1 MFSLYKKELQSYFYS
16 PFAYVIAAL
25 FLLIFSFAFSSSI
38 SDLSGTQ
45 LSFSFPGMFYSN
57 LYFFIFLIPAL
68 TMRIFSE
75 ERRTGTEILLMT
87 SPLNVFQIVI
97 AKFLAV
103 ATVFLAMLV
112 LTLFFPIV
120 TVATGGGVMWSS
132 LACGYLGF
140 FLWGLVCLAIGM
152 LMSSFTESPVIA
164 AILGE
169 AAMLVLVFI
178 DGIKS
183 SGLLESLPKVAKVI
197 GQFSTNERFV
207 SFSEGIFRLSDLV
220 FFLTTTI
227 LFVGWTIISVEK
239 RRWSRG

>member
-1 MFSLYKKELQSYFYS
+1 
-16 PFAYVIAAL
+16 
-25 FLLIFSFAFSSSI
+25 
-38 SDLSGTQ
+38 
-45 LSFSFPGMFYSN
+45 
-57 LYFFIFLIPAL
+57 
-68 TMRIFSE
+68 
-75 ERRTGTEILLMT
+75 
-87 SPLNVFQIVI
+87 
-97 AKFLAV
+97 
-103 ATVFLAMLV
+103 
-112 LTLFFPIV
+112 
-120 TVATGGGVMWSS
+120 MWSS

-169 AAMLVLVFI
+169 GAMLLLVFI

-183 SGLLESLPKVAKVI
+183 SGLFESLPKAAKVI

-207 SFSEGIFRLSDLV
+207 SFSEGIFKLSDLV
-220 FFLTTTI
+220 FFLTTII